1 MKKLALV
8 ILFTFTVTL
17 LKAQS
22 ILDKFY
28 TSTTGSF
35 LIQYPSNWSLDELA
49 TNRYLIKISKAEDKA
64 NIAVKRTEVSSAVDA
79 KTVVTKYIEPA
90 WLKAQASLIP
100 LTEEQKLMTAS
111 QIATK
116 NIESGYS
123 TIIKSFKNGEP
134 FYTGYIV
141 MVKGLIIYEIRYEA
155 YGSTSKETVDLLP
168 KIGLSFKA
176 L

>member
-1 MKKLALV
+1 M
-8 ILFTFTVTL
+8 
-17 LKAQS
+17 
-22 ILDKFY
+22 
-28 TSTTGSF
+28 
-35 LIQYPSNWSLDELA
+35 
-49 TNRYLIKISKAEDKA
+49 
-64 NIAVKRTEVSSAVDA
+64 
-79 KTVVTKYIEPA
+79 TKYIEPA